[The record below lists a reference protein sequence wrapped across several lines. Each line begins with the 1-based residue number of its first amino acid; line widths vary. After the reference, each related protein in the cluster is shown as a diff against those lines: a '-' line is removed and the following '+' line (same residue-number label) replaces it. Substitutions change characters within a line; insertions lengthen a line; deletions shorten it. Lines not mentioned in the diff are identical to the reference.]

1 MSPSTNFPKNV
12 GVSGSKKCLFY
23 GKFNVLCFLETPV
36 LKLALLPYYRHSV
49 KFIYVKVLISQ
60 QTFVEGIVLDYT
72 DVATEKKMKREN
84 HFDDF

>member
-36 LKLALLPYYRHSV
+36 LKLALLPYYRRSV

-72 DVATEKKMKREN
+72 DVVTEKKMKREN

>member
-36 LKLALLPYYRHSV
+36 LKLALLPYYRRSV

-72 DVATEKKMKREN
+72 DVATEKKKAR
-84 HFDDF
+84 